1 MTTGAWPWKRVVAA
15 AVLVAGC
22 DASSLPLTPTPSP
35 STTLPAPTPA
45 PTTPALPTAENST
58 RARLTAEKAYAIVY
72 SDGTAFSYVPRFVL
86 RETSGGSRA
95 QVEEILV
102 IGPSSTDV
110 AGMGCWRDSVDVP
123 AGGALDIFYTDDGAK
138 WLGYCG
144 PGTYGNTATPTLH
157 VLVTFDDAYGAQ
169 GSIIFPISDIRPAAG
184 R

>member
-1 MTTGAWPWKRVVAA
+1 MTTGAWTWKRAVAA

-22 DASSLPLTPTPSP
+22 DASSLPLTPAPSL
-35 STTLPAPTPA
+35 STTQPGPG
-45 PTTPALPTAENST
+45 PTAPVVPVAHNPT
-58 RARLTAEKAYAIVY
+58 RARLRAEKAYAIVY
-72 SDGTAFSYVPRFVL
+72 SDGSTFSYVPRFVL
-86 RETSGGSRA
+86 RETSGASRA

-110 AGMGCWRDSVDVP
+110 AGMGCWRESVDVP
-123 AGGALDIFYTDDGAK
+123 AGGALDVFYTDDGAK

-144 PGTYGNTATPTLH
+144 PWIYGNTATPTLH